1 MIWIKLIIRLFIAD
15 FRKFNG
21 KRFMR
26 SVLNV
31 SFEVKLF
38 LIIRKN
44 NAGLCRIFLTDFL
57 LTFFLSYFLLMNT
70 FLLNTLNAQYEWYLV
85 LFFLLHFFL
94 ALTRVQVH
102 ALNVLSLSVKQS
114 RKNKLHCIMI
124 HEPNIWIKHWIS
136 NIFDLNFILH

>member
-15 FRKFNG
+15 FRYVCILVCQ
-21 KRFMR
+21 FMR

-31 SFEVKLF
+31 SFEVKL
-38 LIIRKN
+38 IIRKN
-44 NAGLCRIFLTDFL
+44 NTGLCRIFLTDFL

-70 FLLNTLNAQYEWYLV
+70 FLLNTLNAQYEWYV
-85 LFFLLHFFL
+85 FFASFFS
-94 ALTRVQVH
+94 LTRVQVH